1 MGSEHSLMTFRAP
14 PLPTSERA
22 QHTERMIREGR
33 SDTERWAKLEK
44 RGAHW
49 DSRAAMAARHIPAGQ
64 RVLDIGAGAM
74 ALRSQLAAGCSY
86 FPADIVSRGPECQVV
101 DLNQGQFP
109 VGQYDW
115 ITFLGVLEYVY
126 EPVAVLT
133 RARASA
139 SSAIITYCT
148 MNHGEVQT
156 RRGMGWVNDYT
167 RTEFEGLLATAEWKV
182 GEVAEVKRGPGN
194 IQLMFVAQAG

>member
-1 MGSEHSLMTFRAP
+1 MTFRAP

-22 QHTERMIREGR
+22 QHTERLIREGN
-33 SDTERWAKLEK
+33 SDTERWAKLESL
-44 RGAHW
+44 ATQW
-49 DSRAAMAARHIPAGQ
+49 DSRAAMAARYIPAGQ

-74 ALRSQLAAGCSY
+74 ALRGQLATGCSY

-101 DLNQGQFP
+101 DLNKGQFP
-109 VGQYDW
+109 AGQYDW
-115 ITFLGVLEYVY
+115 VTFLGVLEYVH

-133 RARASA
+133 RARTAA
-139 SSAIITYCT
+139 PSAIITYCT

-167 RTEFEGLLATAEWKV
+167 RSEFEALLAAAEWRV
-182 GEVAEVKRGPGN
+182 REVAEVKRGPGN

>member
-1 MGSEHSLMTFRAP
+1 MTFRAP

-33 SDTERWAKLEK
+33 SDSERWAKIESL
-44 RGAHW
+44 ATQW
-49 DSRAAMAARHIPAGQ
+49 DSRAAMAARYIPAGQ

-101 DLNQGQFP
+101 DLNKGQFP
-109 VGQYDW
+109 AGQYDW
-115 ITFLGVLEYVY
+115 VTFLGVLEYVH

-133 RARASA
+133 RARTAA
-139 SSAIITYCT
+139 PSAIFTYCT

-167 RTEFEGLLATAEWKV
+167 RSEFEALLAAAEWMV
-182 GEVAEVKRGPGN
+182 PEVAEVKRGPGN
-194 IQLMFVAQAG
+194 IQFMFVAQAG